1 VSPSPY
7 ARGARV
13 SPPAKLNWDLRVLG
27 RRGDGYHEL
36 RSWFCAVGWRD
47 ELEARPLAA
56 GAVSRLEVCGP
67 EAAGA
72 PADAANL
79 VLRAEAAWRAAGGE
93 APPVAWRL
101 EKHLPSGAGL
111 GGGSADAAG
120 ALALLDA
127 MAPSGATRPPLRPLA
142 EELGAD
148 VAFLL
153 DAGGA
158 ASLRGG
164 RGEREVAAAPR
175 PPAPWVVLAVPD
187 LAADTPAV
195 YAALGADAFSGG
207 PAESSSGD
215 GPADGPVE
223 EGAGNALE
231 AAAFRAAPG
240 LEEFAARLRARHA
253 PFRMTGSGAA
263 FFAPCPHA
271 EAARALRDR
280 VADCCRLVVA
290 APLLRPPFLRLRPL
304 PSPP

>member
-1 VSPSPY
+1 MSPSPH

-47 ELEARPLAA
+47 ELEARPLRAA
-56 GAVSRLEVCGP
+56 GASRLEVVGP

-72 PADAANL
+72 PTDAANL
-79 VLRAEAAWRAAGGE
+79 VLRAEAAWRDAGGE

-127 MAPSGATRPPLRPLA
+127 LAPRGATRPPLAPLA

-175 PPAPWVVLAVPD
+175 PPVPWVVVAVPD

-195 YAALGADAFSGG
+195 FAALDVGTLAGEPAAGRAEAG
-207 PAESSSGD
+207 PED
-215 GPADGPVE
+215 GPG
-223 EGAGNALE
+223 GAEAINALE
-231 AAAFRAAPG
+231 DAAFRAVPG
-240 LEEFAARLRARHA
+240 LEEFAARLRGRHA
-253 PFRMTGSGAA
+253 AFRMTGSGSA

-304 PSPP
+304 SSPS